1 MPEHHSTGTDDATSD
16 MVAQVAARVIAAMRE
31 EAGTASGAAPSPP
44 SPAEIADQARQT
56 AGGVVGAVQQQAV
69 SRLDKQKEHAAE
81 ELASVAGTVRQMGDQ
96 LKQPE
101 HGAVAQYA
109 AHYGDVA
116 ADQLQQISGYLR
128 EHDVKQL
135 VREVEGFARRE
146 PLLFTGGAFVL
157 GLIGARF
164 LKSKP
169 LSAETPDSL
178 RPDVVRDVA
187 SPVETVSPVEVIPP
201 IETIPLAETLSTTQ
215 TPLPVETTSFAQTPM
230 ATSNS
235 DTRASDAPGRVGFI
249 AVDDDDDAVD
259 EKFFRDQFADAAPD
273 SGEAIPENP
282 FTESTNG
289 S

>member
-1 MPEHHSTGTDDATSD
+1 MPEQISSSGQPDDAMND

-31 EAGTASGAAPSPP
+31 EAGAGNGTNQAPP
-44 SPAEIADQARQT
+44 SLPRPGEVAAEARLK
-56 AGGVVGAVQQQAV
+56 ASGVVGAVQQQAV
-69 SRLDKQKEHAAE
+69 SRLDKQKEHAAD

-128 EHDVKQL
+128 QHDAKQL
-135 VREVEGFARRE
+135 VSEVESFARRE
-146 PLLFTGGAFVL
+146 PVLFTGGAFVL

-169 LSAETPDSL
+169 LSAQTPDSL
-178 RPDVVRDVA
+178 GPDVDRDVA
-187 SPVETVSPVEVIPP
+187 SP
-201 IETIPLAETLSTTQ
+201 
-215 TPLPVETTSFAQTPM
+215 TSVASSEDVATPM
-230 ATSNS
+230 PDATLATPAPVVPSP
-235 DTRASDAPGRVGFI
+235 DEPGRVGFI
-249 AVDDDDDAVD
+249 AVDDDAVD
-259 EKFFRDQFADAAPD
+259 EKFFRDQFVDEGLHSGATPLGD
-273 SGEAIPENP
+273 S
-282 FTESTNG
+282 FSESATSG

>member
-1 MPEHHSTGTDDATSD
+1 MPEQISSSGQPDEAMND

-31 EAGTASGAAPSPP
+31 EAPTVPPATPAPPSPP
-44 SPAEIADQARQT
+44 SASEMADQARQT
-56 AGGVVGAVQQQAV
+56 ASGVVGAVQQQAV

-128 EHDVKQL
+128 QHDVKQL
-135 VREVEGFARRE
+135 VHEVESFARRE
-146 PLLFTGGAFVL
+146 PLLFSGGAFVL
-157 GLIGARF
+157 GLMGARF

-169 LSAETPDSL
+169 LPAETPIPSSDLGGVTPPAETVSS
-178 RPDVVRDVA
+178 A
-187 SPVETVSPVEVIPP
+187 KTAPVETVSDAEATLPTP
-201 IETIPLAETLSTTQ
+201 IVPLSGEA
-215 TPLPVETTSFAQTPM
+215 
-230 ATSNS
+230 
-235 DTRASDAPGRVGFI
+235 GRVGFI
-249 AVDDDDDAVD
+249 AVDDDAID
-259 EKFFRDQFADAAPD
+259 EKFFHDQFADDALH
-273 SGEAIPENP
+273 SEEAIPSNP
-282 FTESTNG
+282 YGESAKVG

>member
-1 MPEHHSTGTDDATSD
+1 MPEQISSSGQPDDAMND

-31 EAGTASGAAPSPP
+31 EAGTAPGTNSSPTPSIP
-44 SPAEIADQARQT
+44 SSPSEVAEQARQT
-56 AGGVVGAVQQQAV
+56 ASGVVEAVQQQAV

-128 EHDVKQL
+128 QHDVKQL

-157 GLIGARF
+157 GLMGARF
-164 LKSKP
+164 LKSQP
-169 LSAETPDSL
+169 LPAETPETPDSPA
-178 RPDVVRDVA
+178 PDVARDVA
-187 SPVETVSPVEVIPP
+187 SSVEAVSPLKDTPASETGPSAPP
-201 IETIPLAETLSTTQ
+201 TTP
-215 TPLPVETTSFAQTPM
+215 TPDVP
-230 ATSNS
+230 
-235 DTRASDAPGRVGFI
+235 APADSGRLGFI
-249 AVDDDDDAVD
+249 AVDDEAVD
-259 EKFFRDQFADAAPD
+259 EKFFRDQFADDALL
-273 SGEAIPENP
+273 SGANP
-282 FTESTNG
+282 SGGSYGESAKTG

>member
-1 MPEHHSTGTDDATSD
+1 MPEQISSSGKPDDAMND

-31 EAGTASGAAPSPP
+31 ESGALPGTNQAPPSPP
-44 SPAEIADQARQT
+44 RPSEIADQARQT
-56 AGGVVGAVQQQAV
+56 ADNVVGAVQQQAV

-128 EHDVKQL
+128 QHDVKQL
-135 VREVEGFARRE
+135 VREVESFARRE

-157 GLIGARF
+157 GLMGARF

-169 LSAETPDSL
+169 LPTETPETPDLPRPDVAHDVAPPAENTSPAETIPSAETT
-178 RPDVVRDVA
+178 
-187 SPVETVSPVEVIPP
+187 SPISGAP
-201 IETIPLAETLSTTQ
+201 S
-215 TPLPVETTSFAQTPM
+215 
-230 ATSNS
+230 SNES
-235 DTRASDAPGRVGFI
+235 GHMGFI
-249 AVDDDDDAVD
+249 AVDDDAVD
-259 EKFFRDQFADAAPD
+259 EKFFRDQFVDDALISGATTSRDFDGESAKTD
-273 SGEAIPENP
+273 S
-282 FTESTNG
+282 
-289 S
+289 